1 MLTGVYASFF
11 NRLEA
16 EANLLKAKE
25 DAEQANR
32 AKTGFLS
39 NMSHEIRTPMN
50 AIIGMTR
57 IGLSSASAEKTSQC
71 LESIEASSVQL
82 LGIINDILDISK
94 IESGKINIEKR
105 PFNLRKTIAN
115 AEELI
120 RAAAEK
126 KSIRLEILLGEN
138 LGDGY
143 MGDELRLTQ
152 VLTNLL
158 SNAVKFTPEGG
169 TVRLEADQM
178 EGTDGGDRLRISV
191 SDNGIGIDPAQIGRI
206 FNAFE
211 QADSST
217 TRRFGGTGLGLPIA
231 KSLIEGMGGRIWV
244 ESNLGK
250 GAAFF
255 IELYLER
262 ATSEAGLQP
271 GFTPAPVHEAAAEP
285 LPDFSHIHLLLA
297 EDIEINQQILIAILE
312 GTGIHID
319 LAGDGREALAKFED
333 NPGRYQMIM
342 MDIQMPEMDGL
353 EATRRIRGLPC
364 PQAKTVPIIAMTA
377 NVFQEDIDRCLA
389 AGMNG
394 HIGKPVE
401 IEHVLGAVK
410 QFALH

>member
-1 MLTGVYASFF
+1 
-11 NRLEA
+11 
-16 EANLLKAKE
+16 
-25 DAEQANR
+25 
-32 AKTGFLS
+32 
-39 NMSHEIRTPMN
+39 MSHEIRTPMN

-57 IGLSSASAEKTSQC
+57 IGLSSDSAEKTMQC
-71 LESIEASSVQL
+71 LERIEASSVQL

-94 IESGKINIEKR
+94 IESGKISIERR
-105 PFNLRKTIAN
+105 PFNIRKTISN

-126 KSIRLEILLGEN
+126 KNLRLEVLLGEN
-138 LGDGY
+138 LGVHY

-169 TVRLEADQM
+169 FVRLEANKLM
-178 EGTDGGDRLRISV
+178 AEDGADRLRISV
-191 SDNGIGIDPAQIGRI
+191 SDNGIGLDPAQIGRI

-231 KSLIEGMGGRIWV
+231 KSLVEGMGGRIWV
-244 ESNLGK
+244 ETSLGE

-255 IELYLER
+255 VELCLER
-262 ATSEAGLQP
+262 ATAPDAQPAEDRPAASAG
-271 GFTPAPVHEAAAEP
+271 AAAVP
-285 LPDFSHIHLLLA
+285 LPDFSGIHLLLA

-319 LAGDGREALAKFED
+319 LAADGREALAKFEE
-333 NPGRYQMIM
+333 NPERYQMIM

-353 EATRRIRGLPC
+353 EATRRIRSLPH
-364 PQAKTVPIIAMTA
+364 PQAQTIPIIAMTA
-377 NVFQEDIDRCLA
+377 NVFQEDIDSCLA

-401 IEHVLGAVK
+401 IEQVLGAV
-410 QFALH
+410 QQYALH